1 MKIVVELQLPPEV
14 TALVKKLSEDVE
26 VTLKTAKPAKEE

>member
-14 TALVKKLSEDVE
+14 TALIKKLTED
-26 VTLKTAKPAKEE
+26 KTNEGVR

>member
-14 TALVKKLSEDVE
+14 TALVKKLSEDIE
-26 VTLKTAKPAKEE
+26 VTLKAKKPEKE